1 VSGSGHGSLWD
12 TLSSVRDLG
21 RIQEI
26 AVVLLRYGFG
36 DVAARVGMTGALEKA
51 GRLLRMEH
59 ADQYLTMPTPERLR
73 RTLQDL
79 GPTFI
84 KFGQILS
91 TRVDLLPP
99 EYLRELGQ
107 LQNNVPALDFELLR
121 PQVRQDLGCEPED
134 IFARIDTVPLAAA
147 SLAQTHRAW
156 LADGTA
162 LVLKI
167 RRPGIREVVEADLRL
182 LARLADIA
190 EARAPDLRRYHP
202 VEVVRQFTASL
213 RNELDFA
220 AECRNAERIAAN
232 FAGHPEIVVPAV
244 VWPLTS
250 ERLNVQEF
258 VGAIPGADIAAVEAA
273 GLDRAQ
279 LARSGA
285 NIVLKM
291 VLEDGLF
298 HADPHPGNIFYLPDG
313 RIAVID
319 FGMVGHVNAQ
329 RRGQVARLLY
339 GLVAQRPEDVA
350 DILIDWAGQAE
361 VDEARLQA
369 DIDEMIDQYRGLAL
383 KDLHMGRMLLGVS
396 ALLRQHALVL
406 PGDLAL
412 MIKAFLTLEGL
423 GRLLD
428 PDFDMA
434 SEARPFLERAMLQ
447 RYSPRRLAKRG
458 QRALAGSLDLLE
470 DLPRELRRMLR
481 HYGQGKFK
489 LEVTSLRPFGNQV
502 AHAVNRLTMGII
514 TAALIV
520 GSSIVIDS
528 GGVASR
534 FRTVLGLGGFI
545 GAGLCGVVLLVWILR
560 SGRR

>member
-481 HYGQGKFK
+481 RYGQGKFK

>member
-1 VSGSGHGSLWD
+1 MSGSGHGSLWD

-202 VEVVRQFTASL
+202 VEVVRQFTVSL

-361 VDEARLQA
+361 VDESRLQA

-481 HYGQGKFK
+481 RYGQGKFK

>member
-51 GRLLRMEH
+51 GRLLHMEH

-73 RTLQDL
+73 RALQDL

-84 KFGQILS
+84 KLGQILA

-121 PQVRQDLGCEPED
+121 PQVRQDLGGEPEE

-182 LARLADIA
+182 LARLADIVQ
-190 EARAPDLRRYHP
+190 ARAPDLRRYHP
-202 VEVVRQFTASL
+202 TEVVRQFTMSL

-232 FAGHPEIVVPAV
+232 FADHPEIVIPRV

-250 ERLNVQEF
+250 ERLNVQEY
-258 VGAIPGADIAAVEAA
+258 VGAIPGADMAAVEAA

-279 LARSGA
+279 LARRGA

-319 FGMVGHVNAQ
+319 FGMVGHVSAQ
-329 RRGQVARLLY
+329 RRGQIARLLY

-361 VDEARLQA
+361 VDEARLHA

-481 HYGQGKFK
+481 RYGQGKFQ
-489 LEVTSLRPFGNQV
+489 LEVTSLRPFGNQI

-545 GAGLCGVVLLVWILR
+545 GAGLCGVVLLIWIVR